1 MLYKGV
7 IYALLPGS
15 DNIFPPAEDNICF
28 AEIIFLVPAAR
39 ILRDGLEPD
48 TYFSSLRER
57 RKRGKEG
64 KVGCGEMQDV
74 YDCVKRIEL

>member
-57 RKRGKEG
+57 GNRE
-64 KVGCGEMQDV
+64 
-74 YDCVKRIEL
+74 VKRERRDVVKCRTCTTV

>member
-1 MLYKGV
+1 MFYKGV

-28 AEIIFLVPAAR
+28 AEIIFLVPVAR

-48 TYFSSLRER
+48 TYFSSLRE
-57 RKRGKEG
+57 GTE
-64 KVGCGEMQDV
+64 
-74 YDCVKRIEL
+74 VKRERRDVVKCRTCTTV